1 MMLIFVVSF
10 CMFLWKVIILSALY
24 LLQVEV
30 DEPLYKYVYIVVRS
44 TAMGAVDL
52 TKVTHSHS

>member
-1 MMLIFVVSF
+1 MYKYTI
-10 CMFLWKVIILSALY
+10 SALY

-30 DEPLYKYVYIVVRS
+30 DEPMYKYVNIEVRS

-52 TKVTHSHS
+52 TKVTPSHS